1 MGLAHVNLYASDGQ
15 TATAGVGDEYQEGGN
30 YWKYVKANGAI
41 AAYAAVALD
50 AAGEATEVTSTI
62 SGARPTAIGIAQFA
76 FADND
81 YGWVLVGPFGKRH
94 DGTEFKV
101 LTSAASAV
109 DVIMYTSATAGKV
122 DDGDGSGD
130 KIAGLVLTES
140 GAAGAGTFKCQA
152 TQRMVTNCG
161 A

>member
-1 MGLAHVNLYASDGQ
+1 MDQAFLNLTAAEDVASAGL
-15 TATAGVGDEYQEGGN
+15 GDEVNVGGN
-30 YWKYVKANGAI
+30 QWKYVQADGAI
-41 AAYAAVALD
+41 AQYAVVGLKATNEAVEL
-50 AAGEATEVTSTI
+50 TSTI
-62 SGARPTAIGIAQFA
+62 SGARPTAVGLAQFA
-76 FADND
+76 FADNQ
-81 YGWVLVGPFGKRH
+81 YGWVLIGPFSVDEAGNA
-94 DGTEFKV
+94 FKV

-140 GAAGAGTFKCQA
+140 GSSGAGTFKCQSVC
-152 TQRMVTNCG
+152 RMTTNCG